1 MDRTRSGCAF
11 VCPGQGSQTVGMGRD
26 LADSFAE
33 AREVFAAVDSALGEP
48 LSRLMFE
55 GPEDELVLTRN
66 AQPALMAVS
75 VAVVRVIEAKSG
87 RSLADLADY
96 VAGHS
101 LGEYSALAAAGALDV
116 GTAARLL
123 RLRGEAMQSAV
134 PVGEGAMAAVLGLDL
149 AAVREVAAAAGAIGV
164 CDIANDNAD
173 GQVVVSGAHA
183 AVVRAVDLAKE
194 AGAKRSI
201 LLPVS
206 APFHCALMAP
216 AAEAMA
222 AAFAEVTWAAPSVPL
237 VSNVEA
243 AAIDDPAVI
252 QARLVEQVTGM
263 VRWRESVQWMA
274 ANGVT
279 RLVEVGAGKVLTGM
293 VKRIDRALAAEAL
306 GSPAEIEAFVAAAA
320 E

>member
-11 VCPGQGSQTVGMGRD
+11 VCPGQGSQSVGMGRD

-33 AREVFAAVDSALGEP
+33 AREVFAAVDNALGEP

-101 LGEYSALAAAGALDV
+101 LGEYSALAAAGTLDV
-116 GTAARLL
+116 GAAARLL

-149 AAVREVAAAAGAIGV
+149 AAVRSVFAMSPTTTPTVKWWSAGPMPPL
-164 CDIANDNAD
+164 C
-173 GQVVVSGAHA
+173 
-183 AVVRAVDLAKE
+183 
-194 AGAKRSI
+194 
-201 LLPVS
+201 
-206 APFHCALMAP
+206 
-216 AAEAMA
+216 
-222 AAFAEVTWAAPSVPL
+222 APSTWRRKRAP
-237 VSNVEA
+237 SA
-243 AAIDDPAVI
+243 ASCCRS
-252 QARLVEQVTGM
+252 AR
-263 VRWRESVQWMA
+263 RFIA
-274 ANGVT
+274 
-279 RLVEVGAGKVLTGM
+279 
-293 VKRIDRALAAEAL
+293 
-306 GSPAEIEAFVAAAA
+306 P
-320 E
+320 